1 MDRLIKI
8 SIVHR
13 TIDVLSIEPAATMS
27 PKALGK
33 PVDRFAL
40 PRMRGSETRG
50 RP

>member
-13 TIDVLSIEPAATMS
+13 TIDVLSVNPAATML
-27 PKALGK
+27 PKAPGK
-33 PVDRFAL
+33 PVDRVAL
-40 PRMRGSETRG
+40 PRVRGSETGG